1 LHKGISKPGP
11 SARSDLTGL
20 RSQFSE
26 GWNPIRRILRCGLSR
41 LLSLSL
47 SVRPNS
53 QYEGLASAIA
63 VMVKTT
69 LRKDLSRIDQKSARI
84 ILVNIGH
91 RPLETFSEKIS
102 EPVRFRLIELGV
114 RVRLGQSVQS
124 IDEDGVV
131 VGEERIF
138 SKTVI
143 WSAGVAPSPA
153 AKWLGSALDRAWRV
167 RIQPDLTIA
176 EHPEIFVIGDTA
188 SLEQDGRPLPV
199 VAQVAMQ

>member
-1 LHKGISKPGP
+1 MVGAGP
-11 SARSDLTGL
+11 TGV
-20 RSQFSE
+20 E
-26 GWNPIRRILRCGLSR
+26 
-41 LLSLSL
+41 
-47 SVRPNS
+47 
-53 QYEGLASAIA
+53 LASAIA
-63 VMVKTT
+63 VMVKTK
-69 LRKDLSRIDQKSARI
+69 LRKDLSRIDPKSARI
-84 ILVNIGH
+84 TLVDMGH
-91 RPLETFSEKIS
+91 HPLGTFSEMIS
-102 EPVRFRLIELGV
+102 EPVRLRLIELGV

-138 SKTVI
+138 NKTVI

-153 AKWLGSALDRAWRV
+153 GKWLGSALDRAWRV

-188 SLEQDGRPLPV
+188 SLEQDGRPLPG